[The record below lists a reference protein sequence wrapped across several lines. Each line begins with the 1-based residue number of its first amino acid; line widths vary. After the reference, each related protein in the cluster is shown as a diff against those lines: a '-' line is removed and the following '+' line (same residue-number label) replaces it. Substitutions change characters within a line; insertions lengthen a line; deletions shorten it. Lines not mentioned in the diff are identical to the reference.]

1 MSSCE
6 AFQTTAPRWNTMIW
20 GDSCSTPERTAI
32 CCDTER
38 CARTSTRYAGMCG
51 CRRRKASTSPK
62 AVTHVGQ
69 VGLCLYRSA
78 RSAVKTSSSCRSSLI
93 CHMLPSLLLSAME
106 GLDRFRRVFLY
117 HLVQGF
123 STCEQGAAPRGRAHL
138 FATDA
143 RPLTLSGCSAPI
155 HTIALAFPRE
165 SCARNVP
172 GKSYKPRTTDFKCAT
187 RLFHF
192 DKL

>member
-20 GDSCSTPERTAI
+20 GDSCSTPERIAI

-93 CHMLPSLLLSAME
+93 LNTLPPLLLAAME
-106 GLDRFRRVFLY
+106 AMDRFRHVYLPSRARFFKVRIRGSLTRARSPLCHRCPTADAGRLFGAHSHHRL
-117 HLVQGF
+117 GF
-123 STCEQGAAPRGRAHL
+123 SPRVL
-138 FATDA
+138 
-143 RPLTLSGCSAPI
+143 RPKCSW
-155 HTIALAFPRE
+155 
-165 SCARNVP
+165 
-172 GKSYKPRTTDFKCAT
+172 
-187 RLFHF
+187 
-192 DKL
+192 